1 MPIPLE
7 VISMGL
13 GSLVGFVFRFLSER
27 AKERQAQFERMM
39 KAVDKADESA
49 DKAAQRVSI
58 DAGKWIRRVIVCS
71 ILFAVIFAPFILTL
85 LNHPTVVQVTS
96 TRPEWLF
103 GLFGGGEKTQ
113 FVQLQGFL
121 MIEEV
126 RMTLTSLV
134 GFYFGQA
141 TAKTK

>member
-1 MPIPLE
+1 MELITMAGGS
-7 VISMGL
+7 VMGY
-13 GSLVGFVFRFLSER
+13 VFKFLAER

-49 DKAAQRVSI
+49 DKAAERVSI
-58 DAGKWIRRVIVCS
+58 DAGKWVRRLIVAS
-71 ILFAVIFAPFILTL
+71 ILFAVVFAPFILTL
-85 LNHPTVVQVTS
+85 LNHPTVIQITD

-103 GLFGGGEKTQ
+103 GLFGGGERTQ
-113 FVQLQGFL
+113 FVQLKGFL

-141 TAKTK
+141 TAKAR

>member
-1 MPIPLE
+1 MPIPMEL
-7 VISMGL
+7 ITMAG
-13 GSLVGFVFRFLSER
+13 GSIVGFIFKFLAER

-58 DAGKWIRRVIVCS
+58 DAGKWVRRFIVFS
-71 ILFAVIFAPFILTL
+71 ILFAVVYIPFMLALT
-85 LNHPTVVQVTS
+85 NNPTVIQVTQD
-96 TRPEWLF
+96 RQEWLF

-113 FVQLQGFL
+113 FVQLQGYL
-121 MIEEV
+121 MVEEV
-126 RMTLTSLV
+126 RMTLTALV

-141 TAKTK
+141 TAKT